1 MKNLAIKSF
10 ITVALFLG
18 IVPLYA
24 QHQVSGRIVDE
35 STNSPLESANVILRT
50 IDSVLVTGVTSNQKG
65 VFQIKNIPSGSYF
78 ITASFIGYSST
89 TISLNGLSK
98 SVDLDDILL
107 SEEANELGAV
117 TVTAS
122 NVINKSDRLIIFT
135 TEQQK
140 ANASNGINILTT
152 MQLPRLTVNPLTN
165 EVSLPGDESVQF
177 CINGVMVTHSDIRA
191 IQPKE
196 IVRIEY
202 YDNPG
207 VRYGDAGAVIN
218 YILKRE
224 VAGGSVSMDLSN
236 AVTTSFGDDQIAA
249 KFNYKKSEFGV
260 NYSLR
265 YRNPTKM
272 WGDEE
277 RTFNFE
283 DGSSMQRFDKGIP
296 GSMSENQHKISLNYN
311 LLDNGKY
318 YFNATLRHTILEDD
332 KMRRSSQYTSLD
344 PTDIT
349 NIHQGANSLQQL
361 PSLDLYYMRNLK
373 NKQTVVL
380 NVVGTYINTATNQ
393 KYEERNN
400 AQTIT
405 DIISDVEGKKY
416 SVIGEGIYEKTFENS
431 NRFTAGLKHTQA
443 FANNEYTGTVYSL
456 TKMDQTE
463 TYTYAEYSGKKNK
476 LSYTGGIGLSRSWA
490 RQKGEDDYTFYT
502 FRPKVTLQYD
512 FSREMYLRL
521 RGNVNNNSPSLSMIS
536 AVDQYIDTLQVMRGN
551 PSLKPNLNYHT
562 DLTYSYRKG
571 MYGVNFST
579 SYDNRPNAIM
589 TEIRRENNRFISI
602 YNNQKNWQKINSE
615 LTLNAGPI
623 KKLVMVSLTGGVNR
637 YISDG
642 NSYLHTYTNFYYR
655 AQLTMMYKKFMG
667 VFQAGSAND
676 WFSGETMHGGE
687 DIHMFMVMYNGG
699 KFTAGVGIMLPFSDE
714 YKRYDENRNSYS
726 PSKMYAYAND
736 FSRMLLLKFA
746 WNFDF
751 GRKVKSGSKRISNED
766 TDSGIMRTN

>member
-283 DGSSMQRFDKGIP
+283 DGSSMQRFDEGIP

-502 FRPKVTLQYD
+502 FRPKATLQYD

-536 AVDQYIDTLQVMRGN
+536 SVDQYIDTLQVMRGN

-571 MYGVNFST
+571 MYGVNFSA

-751 GRKVKSGSKRISNED
+751 GRKVKSGSKRINNED